1 MDPVLLQ
8 SGLRGQ
14 WKQVLDGTQRVQLQV
29 REQLGQRALGF
40 GFAQQVFPA
49 RRLGGSG
56 CGDGHH
62 GGLVA
67 VLVDGAQV
75 SWRAVSEP
83 WQRRFQVLWQ
93 RRYDLPMDD
102 AALAPA
108 LSLADPAAGFIDD
121 PHPDCAA
128 PLARYPRVQVERRTV
143 RDRRVSFYGQGTCRR
158 PWVD

>member
-8 SGLRGQ
+8 PRLRGQ
-14 WKQVLDGTQRVQLQV
+14 RKQVLDGTQRVQLQV
-29 REQLGQRALGF
+29 WEQLGQRALGF

-49 RRLGGSG
+49 QRLGGSG
-56 CGDGHH
+56 CGNGHH
-62 GGLVA
+62 GGL

-93 RRYDLPMDD
+93 RHYDLPMYD

-108 LSLADPAAGFIDD
+108 FSLSDPAAGFIDD

-128 PLARYPRVQVERRTV
+128 PLARYPRVQA
-143 RDRRVSFYGQGTCRR
+143 DQGWAR
-158 PWVD
+158 PADTFFRPRHLQAALG